1 MKSTETAQK
10 EETTAIEHW
19 EICATKTTFS
29 KLGILC
35 ERNTDCWT
43 KRIEE
48 GKAADAFDV
57 FVCADNCLKMA
68 FSHGLLS
75 YEQILHV

>member
-1 MKSTETAQK
+1 LKSTETAQK

-29 KLGILC
+29 KLFYANAIQI
-35 ERNTDCWT
+35 CWT